1 MDDHL
6 LKIVYR
12 NYCVYC
18 FFELKLQCEMK
29 PDVELYLYYQHI
41 AVYCKLLFVCSRGDT
56 VQYHGGLR
64 SRELGKAPRQALS
77 SHRVNRWSDRVGYR
91 IEIVCLIGTLSTIL
105 QHFAHNEIQ

>member
-1 MDDHL
+1 MTLFIFQEHLKVDRIQTGAWETIVIIWLTGLLGMDGRL
-6 LKIVYR
+6 LKIVCR

-64 SRELGKAPRQALS
+64 
-77 SHRVNRWSDRVGYR
+77 
-91 IEIVCLIGTLSTIL
+91 
-105 QHFAHNEIQ
+105 